1 MLLSGEIG
9 RGILQDPI
17 QETALIDQ
25 AIQPNTTLKISKA
38 QNSLMHARVSPHQIA
53 AGGDASTSI

>member
-1 MLLSGEIG
+1 MPNCLNVECATCCACMREIG

-25 AIQPNTTLKISKA
+25 AIQPNTTLKSLKGSKT
-38 QNSLMHARVSPHQIA
+38 H
-53 AGGDASTSI
+53 